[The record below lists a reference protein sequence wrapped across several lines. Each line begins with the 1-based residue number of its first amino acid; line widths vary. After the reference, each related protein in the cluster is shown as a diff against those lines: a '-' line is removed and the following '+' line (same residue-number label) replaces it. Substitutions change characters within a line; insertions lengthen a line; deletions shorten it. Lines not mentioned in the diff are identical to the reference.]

1 MIKIYGVASCG
12 TCETAKKKCQEF
24 GIEYEY
30 YDMVYRQHY
39 LQAVEANADMT
50 KIPIV
55 IVDGEYIGSYKSLLS
70 FLRGVRYGIKGL

>member
-24 GIEYEY
+24 GVEYEY

>member
-1 MIKIYGVASCG
+1 LIKIYGVASCG

-24 GIEYEY
+24 GVEYEY